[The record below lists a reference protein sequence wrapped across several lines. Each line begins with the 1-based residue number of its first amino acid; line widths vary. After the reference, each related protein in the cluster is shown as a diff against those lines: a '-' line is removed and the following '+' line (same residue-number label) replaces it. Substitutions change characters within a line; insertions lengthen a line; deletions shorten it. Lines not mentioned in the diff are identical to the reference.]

1 MSTRIFLADDHEVMR
16 EGLCALLRK
25 YPEIEVVGQ
34 AADGRSTIKM
44 VRELLP
50 DIVIMDIG
58 MPNLNGVEATRRI
71 VHEFPNIKVMALS
84 THSDRLMVAKMLEA
98 GASGYMLK
106 ESAFSELINGINAI
120 EQNKTYLCP
129 QVANVVLN
137 DYVNLLSDPKRVKGD
152 VLTKREREVLQLVAE
167 GLTSKAIAAELNV
180 SVKTIDSHREHIMKK
195 LGIRSIARLTKYAI
209 RGGLTSP

>member
-71 VHEFPNIKVMALS
+71 VHEFPDIKVMALS

-106 ESAFSELINGINAI
+106 ESAFSELINGIKAI

-167 GLTSKAIAAELNV
+167 GRTSKTIAAELNV

-209 RGGLTSP
+209 RGGLTSA